1 MARALPSRQKCS
13 MFKIITKDTKCVRR
27 LIVEGKFIEPWAT
40 ELIRAWNRAQ
50 EGLEGRKL
58 TIDLNDV
65 SFINHAGE
73 EILLGLI
80 REGAHIVCSGA
91 LNRHVLHRLTRKC
104 EAEREAK

>member
-1 MARALPSRQKCS
+1 ML
-13 MFKIITKDTKCVRR
+13 KIITKDTKCVRR
-27 LIVEGKFIEPWAT
+27 LIVEGKFVEPWAM
-40 ELIRAWNRAQ
+40 ELIRAWNVAH

-58 TIDLNDV
+58 IIDLNDV
-65 SFINHAGE
+65 SFINYAGE
-73 EILLGLI
+73 GILFGLI